1 MSSHYALEI
10 SVESVEAA
18 AAAERGGAD
27 RIELCSETAVGGLT
41 PGESLMEATRARV
54 KIPIFAMIRPRAGN
68 FVYSPEEFQTM
79 RASIELAKRTRMDG
93 VVLGLLTKERHV
105 DVVRTRELVDVC
117 KGLGMEV
124 TFHRAIDEAA
134 DLLEA
139 LERIIQTGADRIL
152 TSGGKPTA
160 QDGAD
165 LIAELVKKSRGRV
178 RILPGAGISAENVQ
192 EVARRTGAR
201 EFHSGLSSVLG
212 RGADAANFEAEVR
225 RLKRNLSD
233 GVPQA
238 GLGS

>member
-1 MSSHYALEI
+1 VKKNALLEI
-10 SVESVEAA
+10 SLETAENA

-41 PGESLMEATRARV
+41 PSESLMEAIRACV
-54 KIPIFAMIRPRAGN
+54 KIPIFAMIRPRPGS
-68 FVYSPEEFQTM
+68 FVYSQEEFQTM
-79 RASIELAKRTRMDG
+79 RASIELAKRMRMDG
-93 VVLGLLTKERHV
+93 VVLGILTEGRRV
-105 DVVRTRELVDVC
+105 DVVRTRELVEVC

-139 LERIIQTGADRIL
+139 LEGIIQTGADRIL

-160 QDGAD
+160 LDGAD
-165 LIAELVKKSRGRV
+165 LIAELVTKSRGQV
-178 RILPGAGISAENVQ
+178 TILPGAGINADNVQ

-212 RGADAANFEAEVR
+212 RGADAASFEAEVR
-225 RLKRNLSD
+225 RLRENLTRWYEKMS
-233 GVPQA
+233 
-238 GLGS
+238 